1 MKTKPWMK
9 QTLREARLERFEKS
23 RRGIMGY
30 LASFHSLRKKKTTV
44 TRPNTRRQITVAEDQ
59 G

>member
-1 MKTKPWMK
+1 MKTKPWTK
-9 QTLREARLERFEKS
+9 QTLREARLESWEKR

-30 LASFHSLRKKKTTV
+30 FASFHSLRKKRTIVTT
-44 TRPNTRRQITVAEDQ
+44 PNTKTQTTVAEDQ